1 MVKRLISEGKL
12 EGVRLDHIDGLRDPA
27 QYFQRLRRVIRH
39 AQATAAKPFYMVVEK
54 ILGEHERLHPF
65 TGVDGTTGYEWLN
78 TITRVLVEGSGLGP
92 LGEVWRQISNR
103 PPRLHPILKETKRRR
118 LETFLTSEFTVLTL
132 RLARIASGHY
142 STPDYSA
149 DSLRQALELYI
160 LHFPVYRTSLTAP
173 VPLAPDPPPLSD
185 TTQQ

>member
-1 MVKRLISEGKL
+1 
-12 EGVRLDHIDGLRDPA
+12 
-27 QYFQRLRRVIRH
+27 
-39 AQATAAKPFYMVVEK
+39 MVVEI

-103 PPRLHPILKETKRRR
+103 PPRLDPILKETKRRV
-118 LETFLTSEFTVLTL
+118 LEALLTSEFTVLT
-132 RLARIASGHY
+132 RPLARIASGHY

-149 DSLRQALELYI
+149 DSLRQAPGLYI
-160 LHFPVYRTSLTAP
+160 LHFPASPTFFPAP
-173 VPLAPDPPPLSD
+173 G
-185 TTQQ
+185 